1 MLLNYLKLALKVLGR
16 NKFFTAISLFGISF
30 TLLILMLIT
39 AFYDAEFGKNAPLT
53 EKDRMVFLGS
63 LKLELANPDTVWTI
77 DSTLMDG
84 QMAYDSTF
92 TIGEDVSSTSIS
104 QFSYD
109 FLNKHLGD
117 METSANQTF
126 FSGGHDYDIFLD
138 NRKISIDALYADE
151 EYWNLFDFE
160 FVAGD
165 PFTGGHVRDASPV
178 AVITTDLAERYF
190 GSSEEAMGQEI
201 ELGSRV
207 HKVIGLVEKARTTA
221 PLVAAEA
228 FLPLTTK
235 EARMME
241 DT

>member
-138 NRKISIDALYADE
+138 NRKISIDALY
-151 EYWNLFDFE
+151 
-160 FVAGD
+160 
-165 PFTGGHVRDASPV
+165 
-178 AVITTDLAERYF
+178 
-190 GSSEEAMGQEI
+190 
-201 ELGSRV
+201 
-207 HKVIGLVEKARTTA
+207 
-221 PLVAAEA
+221 
-228 FLPLTTK
+228 
-235 EARMME
+235 
-241 DT
+241 